1 MKTLFLDRDGVLNK
15 RIVDDY
21 VRSVEM
27 WEWLPGA
34 KEAFRLLKE
43 KFGRILI
50 VSNQQGVGK
59 GLFSEADLQALTHFF
74 VAALEE
80 AGGHIDAVY
89 YCTHLKADNCEC
101 RKPLTGM
108 ALRAQQDFPDIDF
121 AQSVML
127 GDSLSDM
134 EFGKKLGMR
143 TVFVCTE
150 GPPADYIFVD
160 ETVASLG
167 EFAQKT
173 AD

>member
-34 KEAFRLLKE
+34 KEAFKQLKE
-43 KFGRILI
+43 RFGRIVL

-59 GLFSEADLQALTHFF
+59 GLFSEADLQALTRFF
-74 VAALEE
+74 VSAIEE
-80 AGGHIDAVY
+80 AGGHVDAVY
-89 YCTHLKADNCEC
+89 YCTHLKTDNCDC
-101 RKPLTGM
+101 RKPLGGM
-108 ALRAQQDFPDIDF
+108 ALRAQQDFPEIDF
-121 AQSVML
+121 TQSVML

-150 GPPADYIFVD
+150 GPPADYTHVD
-160 ETVASLG
+160 ETVESLAA
-167 EFAQKT
+167 FARQF
-173 AD
+173 